1 MLADLL
7 GDGAEAGGMGAKVD
21 VRQRL
26 VRACRSSR
34 LLKLSPPVARCSR
47 LMQPKPR
54 LSSTTMV
61 SFRPSMTEVAISEF
75 IIR

>member
-1 MLADLL
+1 VA
-7 GDGAEAGGMGAKVD
+7 V
-21 VRQRL
+21 
-26 VRACRSSR
+26 SFSR
-34 LLKLSPPVARCSR
+34 LLKLAPPVAICSR

-61 SFRPSMTEVAISEF
+61 SLPSITEVAISEF